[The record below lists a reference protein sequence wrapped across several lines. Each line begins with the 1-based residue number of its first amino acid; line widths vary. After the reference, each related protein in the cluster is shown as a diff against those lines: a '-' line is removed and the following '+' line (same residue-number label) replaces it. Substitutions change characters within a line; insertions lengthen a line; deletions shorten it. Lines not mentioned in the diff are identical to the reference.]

1 MPGYRAVSRH
11 SEVPSIRHGI
21 SRTFT
26 GIGGKYWTA
35 KSASGTLIYRA
46 RYAAITRGRRARS
59 KSFFPTICEVPM
71 ASELVQPPSPRA
83 TTRKPPASEPAPPP
97 ERLLDSDE
105 AASIMK
111 VHPKTLQKLA
121 RKGVVRGIHVGK
133 LWRFRA
139 STIEEWIQR
148 QLAS

>member
-1 MPGYRAVSRH
+1 MP
-11 SEVPSIRHGI
+11 
-21 SRTFT
+21 
-26 GIGGKYWTA
+26 
-35 KSASGTLIYRA
+35 
-46 RYAAITRGRRARS
+46 
-59 KSFFPTICEVPM
+59 
-71 ASELVQPPSPRA
+71 SELAQHADPNA
-83 TTRKPPASEPAPPP
+83 LLKKPPMSAVAPVP

-105 AASIMK
+105 AALIMN

-121 RKGVVRGIHVGK
+121 RKGIVRGIHVGK

>member
-1 MPGYRAVSRH
+1 MPSEFAQRANPTTPPKKLPASVT
-11 SEVPSIRHGI
+11 VPS
-21 SRTFT
+21 
-26 GIGGKYWTA
+26 
-35 KSASGTLIYRA
+35 
-46 RYAAITRGRRARS
+46 
-59 KSFFPTICEVPM
+59 
-71 ASELVQPPSPRA
+71 
-83 TTRKPPASEPAPPP
+83 P

-105 AASIMK
+105 AASIMN

-121 RKGVVRGIHVGK
+121 RKGIVRGLHVGK

>member
-1 MPGYRAVSRH
+1 MS
-11 SEVPSIRHGI
+11 SD
-21 SRTFT
+21 FD
-26 GIGGKYWTA
+26 
-35 KSASGTLIYRA
+35 
-46 RYAAITRGRRARS
+46 RS
-59 KSFFPTICEVPM
+59 NPNAMLKK
-71 ASELVQPPSPRA
+71 PPSSA
-83 TTRKPPASEPAPPP
+83 APFVP

-105 AASIMK
+105 AALIMN

-139 STIEEWIQR
+139 SVIEEWIQR